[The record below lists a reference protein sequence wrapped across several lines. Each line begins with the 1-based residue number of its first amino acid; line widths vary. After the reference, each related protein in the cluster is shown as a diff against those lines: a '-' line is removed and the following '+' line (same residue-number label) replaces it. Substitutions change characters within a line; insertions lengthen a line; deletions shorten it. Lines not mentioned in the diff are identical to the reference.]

1 MHCLRVKVAPPPEN
15 RRQLRPPLK
24 MHRKIPPMR
33 NLRKRHNKKARKAL
47 VAIDLK
53 KSDALPPSL
62 ASSLPNPSLS
72 SFVSP
77 PNANPA
83 MEKCSTTFL
92 ARSLLA
98 PSVRHTIVMSL
109 SLRCTAGFQL
119 PPSPSCSRRSK
130 KIYTSRHDPA

>member
-33 NLRKRHNKKARKAL
+33 NLRKRHNEQESAAL

-62 ASSLPNPSLS
+62 SLPPCL
-72 SFVSP
+72 
-77 PNANPA
+77 
-83 MEKCSTTFL
+83 
-92 ARSLLA
+92 
-98 PSVRHTIVMSL
+98 I
-109 SLRCTAGFQL
+109 L
-119 PPSPSCSRRSK
+119 P
-130 KIYTSRHDPA
+130 